1 MNYDSLLKKIEIYKN
16 KYNVKVIGNSF
27 FGRKIFAVER
37 TISSAFPTAIFLCS
51 IHAREHITTDLVCKM
66 LDDGL
71 FDDIDNFN
79 LSFILMANPDG
90 VELVFNGLN
99 SVPKKFKKNIEKINK
114 NSSKFEFWKANG
126 RGVDLNNNFDA
137 NFGTNINSH
146 YPAPSGYVGQFAES
160 EPETRAIVKYT
171 KGVNP
176 FITLSYHSKGEEIYY
191 NFFQD
196 EKRLIR
202 DRKIAEYFARSTGYI
217 IKNPEKISS
226 GGYKDYSVQRLKI
239 PALTIEV
246 GSDNL
251 NHPIGEKHLGEIY
264 VHHKTIASCLQYA
277 YNVFKNFEGK

>member
-1 MNYDSLLKKIEIYKN
+1 MNYDSLLKKIDVYKN
-16 KYNVKVIGNSF
+16 KYNVKIIGNSF
-27 FGRKIFAVER
+27 FGRTIFAVER
-37 TISSAFPTAIFLCS
+37 TISTEFPTAIFLCS
-51 IHAREHITTDLVCKM
+51 IHAREHITSDLVCKM
-66 LDDGL
+66 LDDRL

-90 VELVFNGLN
+90 VELVFNSIN
-99 SVPKKFKKNIEKINK
+99 SIPEKYKKNILKIN
-114 NSSKFEFWKANG
+114 NNLTDFSLWKANG

-146 YPAPSGYVGQFAES
+146 IPAPSGYVGKFAES
-160 EPETRAIVKYT
+160 EPETRAVVKYT
-171 KGVNP
+171 KSVNP

-226 GGYKDYSVQRLKI
+226 GGYKDYSVQKLKI

>member
-51 IHAREHITTDLVCKM
+51 IHAREHITTNLVCKM

-146 YPAPSGYVGQFAES
+146 VPAPSGYVGEFAES

-196 EKRLIR
+196 KYQLVR
-202 DRKIAEYFARSTGYI
+202 DKKIAEYFAKSTGYI
-217 IKNPEKISS
+217 IKNPEKTSS
-226 GGYKDYSVQRLKI
+226 GGFKDYCVQKLKI

-251 NHPIGEKHLGEIY
+251 KHPISEKYLDEIY
-264 VHHKTIASCLQYA
+264 ARHKTIASCLRYA
-277 YNVFKNFEGK
+277 YNVFKDFEEK

>member
-146 YPAPSGYVGQFAES
+146 VPAPSGYVGKFAES

-191 NFFQD
+191 NFFQN
-196 EKRLIR
+196 KNQLVR
-202 DRKIAEYFARSTGYI
+202 DKKIAEYFAKSTGYI
-217 IKNPEKISS
+217 IKNPEKTSS
-226 GGYKDYSVQRLKI
+226 GGFKDYCVQKLKI

-251 NHPIGEKHLGEIY
+251 KHPISEKYLDEIY
-264 VHHKTIASCLQYA
+264 ARHKTIASCLEYA
-277 YNVFKNFEGK
+277 YNVFKDFEEK

>member
-1 MNYDSLLKKIEIYKN
+1 MNYDSLLNKIEIYKN

-51 IHAREHITTDLVCKM
+51 IHAREHITTDLVCKV

-171 KGVNP
+171 KDINP

-191 NFFQD
+191 NFFQN
-196 EKRLIR
+196 KNQLVR
-202 DRKIAEYFARSTGYI
+202 DKKIAEYFVKSTGYI

-226 GGYKDYSVQRLKI
+226 GGFKDYCVQKLKI

-251 NHPIGEKHLGEIY
+251 KHPISEKYLDEIY
-264 VHHKTIASCLQYA
+264 ARHKTIASCLRYA
-277 YNVFKNFEGK
+277 YNVFKDFEEK

>member
-146 YPAPSGYVGQFAES
+146 VPAPSGYVGKFAES
-160 EPETRAIVKYT
+160 EPETRAVVKYT

-176 FITLSYHSKGEEIYY
+176 FITISYHSKGEEIYY

-196 EKRLIR
+196 KYQLVR
-202 DRKIAEYFARSTGYI
+202 DKKIAEYFAKSTGYI
-217 IKNPEKISS
+217 IKNPEKTSS
-226 GGYKDYSVQRLKI
+226 GGFKDYCVQKLKI

-251 NHPIGEKHLGEIY
+251 KHPISEKYLDEIY
-264 VHHKTIASCLQYA
+264 AHHKTIASCLRYA
-277 YNVFKNFEGK
+277 YNVFKDFEEK

>member
-146 YPAPSGYVGQFAES
+146 VPAPSGYVGQFAES

-196 EKRLIR
+196 KYQLVR
-202 DRKIAEYFARSTGYI
+202 DKKIAEYFAKSTGYI
-217 IKNPEKISS
+217 IKNPEKTSS
-226 GGYKDYSVQRLKI
+226 GGFKDYCVQKLKI

-251 NHPIGEKHLGEIY
+251 KHPISEKYLDEIY
-264 VHHKTIASCLQYA
+264 ARHKTIASCLRYA
-277 YNVFKNFEGK
+277 YNVFKDFEEK

>member
-1 MNYDSLLKKIEIYKN
+1 MNYDSLLKKIDVYKN
-16 KYNVKVIGNSF
+16 KYNVKIIGNSF
-27 FGRKIFAVER
+27 FGRTIFAVER
-37 TISSAFPTAIFLCS
+37 TISTEFPTAIFLCS
-51 IHAREHITTDLVCKM
+51 IHAREHITSDLVCKM
-66 LDDGL
+66 LDDRL

-90 VELVFNGLN
+90 VELVFNGIN
-99 SVPKKFKKNIEKINK
+99 SIPEKYKKNILKIN
-114 NSSKFEFWKANG
+114 NNLTDFSLWKENG

-137 NFGTNINSH
+137 NFGTNVNSIIPS
-146 YPAPSGYVGQFAES
+146 PAGYIGEFAES
-160 EPETRAIVKYT
+160 EPETRAVVKYT
-171 KGVNP
+171 KSVNP
-176 FITLSYHSKGEEIYY
+176 LITLSYHSKGEEIYY

-226 GGYKDYSVQRLKI
+226 GGFKDYCVQKLKI

-251 NHPIGEKHLGEIY
+251 KHPISEKYLDEIY
-264 VHHKTIASCLQYA
+264 ARHKTIASCLQYA
-277 YNVFKNFEGK
+277 YNIFKDFEDK

>member
-37 TISSAFPTAIFLCS
+37 TISPAFFTAVFLCS

-146 YPAPSGYVGQFAES
+146 VPAPSGYVGQFAES

-196 EKRLIR
+196 KYQLVR
-202 DRKIAEYFARSTGYI
+202 DKKIAEYFAKSTGYI
-217 IKNPEKISS
+217 IKNPEKTSS
-226 GGYKDYSVQRLKI
+226 GGFKDYCVQKLKI

-251 NHPIGEKHLGEIY
+251 KHPISEKYLDEIY
-264 VHHKTIASCLQYA
+264 ARHKTIASCLRYA
-277 YNVFKNFEGK
+277 YNVFKDFEEK